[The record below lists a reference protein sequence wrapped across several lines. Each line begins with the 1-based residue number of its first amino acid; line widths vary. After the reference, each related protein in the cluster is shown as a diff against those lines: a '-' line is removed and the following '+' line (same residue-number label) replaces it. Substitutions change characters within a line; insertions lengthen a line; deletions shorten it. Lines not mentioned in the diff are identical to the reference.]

1 MSGGAGRTIDNGTG
15 AHIHIGTGGHIHIFV
30 FRFQFLDF
38 KEINSVEHE
47 YMIMYSPPINLMII

>member
-15 AHIHIGTGGHIHIFV
+15 AHIHIFV